1 MSKSYEELY
10 KEFMFNPENSHNC
23 ENCPENREYSSWGG
37 NLPCG
42 QQNCWVDCHCL
53 SSENDE

>member
-1 MSKSYEELY
+1 MSKAY

-23 ENCPENREYSSWGG
+23 ENCPENREHSSWGG